1 MPLAGVQKSR
11 HADEDRNAPLSQAD
25 ARVIRP
31 WGWYEDLL
39 EGPGYKLKRLW
50 LDPGQRLSLQ
60 RHRHRS
66 ENWTV
71 AEGEGSL
78 LCGDTWTKAAPGITL
93 HIPCGAVH
101 RAQAGDTGLLVIE
114 VQHGAL
120 LEESD
125 IERLEDDFG
134 RVLH

>member
-1 MPLAGVQKSR
+1 MRRKAWVQSV
-11 HADEDRNAPLSQAD
+11 ST
-25 ARVIRP
+25 RVERP

-39 EGPGYKLKRLW
+39 SGPGYKLKRL
-50 LDPGQRLSLQ
+50 LVRHGCRLSLQ

-71 AEGEGSL
+71 VAGRGQL
-78 LCGDTWTKAAPGITL
+78 LCDGRSVEATAGSTF
-93 HIPCGAVH
+93 HIPCGSIH
-101 RAQAGDTGLLVIE
+101 RASGGPGDLLIIE
-114 VQHGAL
+114 VQHGST

-134 RVLH
+134 RVIK

>member
-1 MPLAGVQKSR
+1 MTSTN
-11 HADEDRNAPLSQAD
+11 E
-25 ARVIRP
+25 RVFRP

-50 LDPGQRLSLQ
+50 IDAGQRLSLQ

-71 AEGEGSL
+71 AAGSGAL
-78 LCGDTWTKAAPGITL
+78 LCDDHWTSAIPETTL

-101 RAQAGDTGLLVIE
+101 RAEAGEEGLLLIE

-120 LEESD
+120 LQESD

-134 RVLH
+134 RVLR

>member
-1 MPLAGVQKSR
+1 MSHQ
-11 HADEDRNAPLSQAD
+11 DR
-25 ARVIRP
+25 RVVRP

-39 EGPGYKLKRLW
+39 DGPGYKLKRLW
-50 LDPGQRLSLQ
+50 LDSGQRLSLQ
-60 RHRHRS
+60 RHQHRS

-71 AEGEGSL
+71 AA
-78 LCGDTWTKAAPGITL
+78 GDGVLFCDGVLKDATPGITF

-101 RAQAGDTGLLVIE
+101 RAQGGDQGLMLIE

-120 LEESD
+120 LQESD

-134 RVLH
+134 RVLS

>member
-1 MPLAGVQKSR
+1 MVS
-11 HADEDRNAPLSQAD
+11 SVST
-25 ARVIRP
+25 RVERP

-39 EGPGYKLKRLW
+39 SGPGYKLKRL
-50 LDPGQRLSLQ
+50 LVRQGCRLSLQ

-71 AEGEGSL
+71 VAGTGQL
-78 LCGDTWTKAAPGITL
+78 LCDGQAVDARAGTTF
-93 HIPCGAVH
+93 HIPRGSIH
-101 RAQAGDTGLLVIE
+101 RAVGGPGDLLIIE
-114 VQHGAL
+114 VQHGST

-134 RVLH
+134 RVIN

>member
-1 MPLAGVQKSR
+1 MSEAVKVEGVST
-11 HADEDRNAPLSQAD
+11 
-25 ARVIRP
+25 RVERP

-39 EGPGYKLKRLW
+39 SGPGYKLKRL
-50 LDPGQRLSLQ
+50 LVRQGRRLSLQ

-71 AEGEGSL
+71 VAGTGQL
-78 LCGDTWTKAAPGITL
+78 LCDDHLLDAKAGSTF
-93 HIPCGAVH
+93 HIPCGSIH
-101 RAQAGDTGLLVIE
+101 RASGGPGDLLIIE
-114 VQHGAL
+114 VQHGST

-134 RVLH
+134 RVIK

>member
-1 MPLAGVQKSR
+1 VTSTN
-11 HADEDRNAPLSQAD
+11 E
-25 ARVIRP
+25 RVFRP

-50 LDPGQRLSLQ
+50 IDAGQRLSLQ

-71 AEGEGSL
+71 AAGSGSL
-78 LCGDTWTKAAPGITL
+78 LCDDHWTSAIPETTL

-101 RAQAGDTGLLVIE
+101 RAEAGEEGLLLIE

-120 LEESD
+120 LQESD

-134 RVLH
+134 RVLR

>member
-1 MPLAGVQKSR
+1 MSEAVKVEGVST
-11 HADEDRNAPLSQAD
+11 
-25 ARVIRP
+25 RVERP

-39 EGPGYKLKRLW
+39 SGPGYKLKRL
-50 LDPGQRLSLQ
+50 LVRQGRRLSLQ

-71 AEGEGSL
+71 VAGTGQL
-78 LCGDTWTKAAPGITL
+78 LCDDRLLDAKAGSTF
-93 HIPCGAVH
+93 HIPCGSIH
-101 RAQAGDTGLLVIE
+101 RASGGPGDLLIIE
-114 VQHGAL
+114 VQHGST

-134 RVLH
+134 RVIN

>member
-1 MPLAGVQKSR
+1 MSHQ
-11 HADEDRNAPLSQAD
+11 DQ
-25 ARVIRP
+25 RVVRP

-50 LDPGQRLSLQ
+50 LEAGQRLSLQ

-71 AEGEGSL
+71 AA
-78 LCGDTWTKAAPGITL
+78 GDGTLFCDGIWTDASPGTTL
-93 HIPCGAVH
+93 HIPCGAIH
-101 RAQAGDTGLLVIE
+101 RAHGGDQGLLLIE

-120 LEESD
+120 LQESD

-134 RVLH
+134 RVLR

>member
-1 MPLAGVQKSR
+1 MSHQDK
-11 HADEDRNAPLSQAD
+11 
-25 ARVIRP
+25 RVVRP

-50 LDPGQRLSLQ
+50 LEAGQRLSLQ
-60 RHRHRS
+60 RHSHRS

-71 AEGEGSL
+71 AA
-78 LCGDTWTKAAPGITL
+78 GDGTLFCDGIWTDASPGTTL
-93 HIPCGAVH
+93 HIPCGAIH
-101 RAQAGDTGLLVIE
+101 RAHGGDQGLLLIE

-120 LEESD
+120 LQESD

-134 RVLH
+134 RVLS

>member
-1 MPLAGVQKSR
+1 MQAATVQSV
-11 HADEDRNAPLSQAD
+11 ST
-25 ARVIRP
+25 RVERP

-39 EGPGYKLKRLW
+39 SGPGYKLKRL
-50 LDPGQRLSLQ
+50 LVRQGCRLSLQ

-71 AEGEGSL
+71 VAGSGQL
-78 LCGDTWTKAAPGITL
+78 LCDGHSVDATAGSTF
-93 HIPCGAVH
+93 HIPCGSIH
-101 RAQAGDTGLLVIE
+101 RAIGGPGDLLIIE
-114 VQHGAL
+114 VQHGST

-134 RVLH
+134 RVIN

>member
-1 MPLAGVQKSR
+1 M
-11 HADEDRNAPLSQAD
+11 E
-25 ARVIRP
+25 RP

-39 EGPGYKLKRLW
+39 LGPGYKLKRL
-50 LDPGQRLSLQ
+50 LVRQGCRLSLQ

-71 AEGEGSL
+71 VAGTGQL
-78 LCGDTWTKAAPGITL
+78 LCDGHAVDATAGTTF
-93 HIPCGAVH
+93 HIPCGSIH
-101 RAQAGDTGLLVIE
+101 RAIGGPGDLLIIE
-114 VQHGAL
+114 VQHGST

-134 RVLH
+134 RVIN

>member
-1 MPLAGVQKSR
+1 MSHQ
-11 HADEDRNAPLSQAD
+11 DQ
-25 ARVIRP
+25 RVVRP

-50 LDPGQRLSLQ
+50 LEAGQRLSLQ
-60 RHRHRS
+60 RHSHRS

-71 AEGEGSL
+71 AA
-78 LCGDTWTKAAPGITL
+78 GDGTLFCDGILTDASPGTTL
-93 HIPCGAVH
+93 HIPCGAIH
-101 RAQAGDTGLLVIE
+101 RAHGGDQGLLLIE

-120 LEESD
+120 LQESD

-134 RVLH
+134 RVLR

>member
-1 MPLAGVQKSR
+1 MTKT
-11 HADEDRNAPLSQAD
+11 DT
-25 ARVIRP
+25 RVIRP

-50 LDPGQRLSLQ
+50 LEPGQRLSLQ

-71 AEGEGSL
+71 AAGNGELFCSG
-78 LCGDTWTKAAPGITL
+78 TWTQAQPGSTL

-101 RAQAGDTGLLVIE
+101 RALGGDQGLLLIE

-120 LEESD
+120 LQEND

-134 RVLH
+134 RVLR

>member
-1 MPLAGVQKSR
+1 VNGVT
-11 HADEDRNAPLSQAD
+11 
-25 ARVIRP
+25 ARVERP

-39 EGPGYKLKRLW
+39 EGPGYKLKRL
-50 LDPGQRLSLQ
+50 LIRKGQRLSLQ

-71 AEGEGSL
+71 AAGAGELFCDGVWHQASAGSN
-78 LCGDTWTKAAPGITL
+78 L
-93 HIPCGAVH
+93 HIPCGALH
-101 RAQAGDTGLLVIE
+101 RARGGSADLLIIE
-114 VQHGAL
+114 VQHGTR

-134 RVLH
+134 RVID